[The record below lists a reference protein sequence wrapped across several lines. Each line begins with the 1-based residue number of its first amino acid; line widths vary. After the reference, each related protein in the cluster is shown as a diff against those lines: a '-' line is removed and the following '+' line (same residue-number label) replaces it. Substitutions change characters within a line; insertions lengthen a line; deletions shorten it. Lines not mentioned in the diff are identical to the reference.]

1 MTLLFLILIPTNKSA
16 VNLDI
21 SQLEI
26 LRLLDLF
33 AELLAELERL
43 VRRLHVLHLVVA
55 LLARHTPAR
64 AWRGYELF

>member
-64 AWRGYELF
+64 ARRGYELF